1 MLPGGAPLVHDP
13 SDWTCRSAYEG
24 TYEREVLRLL
34 GDLLSA
40 GDVVIDVGAN
50 VGIITVHASR
60 IVGPTGRVVAVEP
73 SPRCLEDLAEVTV
86 GLGNVTIVEA
96 ALGSE
101 VGTIALTGWDNPDH
115 RGLGSAVPGHRAGLK
130 ENWFEGEVLEV
141 VQLTLDR
148 LLTEQLREG
157 SDVGLLK
164 VDVEGFEPEVLMGAP
179 GLFRSGRVCSAI
191 LEVTTTLPVDWVGDL
206 LTETAT
212 TYDAFAIGES
222 GCFRRRLQLIP
233 IDVESAMARQD
244 QWNLLL
250 NRR

>member
-1 MLPGGAPLVHDP
+1 MIRLPVTHRLAHRLARSGVRGASWYWRLARSLQRSPEPGIVMLPGGAPLVHDP

-50 VGIITVHASR
+50 VGIITAHASR

-141 VQLTLDR
+141 VR
-148 LLTEQLREG
+148 
-157 SDVGLLK
+157 
-164 VDVEGFEPEVLMGAP
+164 P
-179 GLFRSGRVCSAI
+179 
-191 LEVTTTLPVDWVGDL
+191 
-206 LTETAT
+206 
-212 TYDAFAIGES
+212 
-222 GCFRRRLQLIP
+222 
-233 IDVESAMARQD
+233 
-244 QWNLLL
+244 
-250 NRR
+250 